1 MGVKSNFQRV
11 DVTLNGRQNY
21 YYPRISHRTS
31 GTSTKFYFL
40 PDQLSL
46 DPVCCCS
53 AVFNRHQW
61 NFQILHPGPEA
72 FSCLVINPSRIWW
85 SECCSL
91 PNILSLVRRLLEWQP
106 WLLISAHP
114 CDSEYLHTLLCLALV
129 LGAANLLLK
138 RQNQSR
144 QWAGILCC
152 NVWILTPSR
161 SPGHHAPPPPPPPHW
176 SSPPPL
182 CSRPGAEVRMK
193 MKNICGVRLE

>member
-53 AVFNRHQW
+53 AMFNRHQW

-91 PNILSLVRRLLEWQP
+91 PNILLLVRRLLEWQP

-114 CDSEYLHTLLCLALV
+114 RDSEYLHTLLCLALV

-161 SPGHHAPPPPPPPHW
+161 SPGHHAPPPPPPHW

-193 MKNICGVRLE
+193 MKNIFGVRWE